1 MLCKFLVTKICISP
15 RSFVQA
21 LVIMTMALRGIQ
33 FPNDPLLVK
42 LLQAAC
48 QTPSTKIIIFD
59 DLGFERTYSDLLG
72 DIIQTRNSLIPR
84 LRLWGSCRTSHFQQ
98 EDSFVAILSRGGY
111 EFLVAFFAIRAA
123 GGVCVPIGKYSIVD
137 RHYILI
143 SE

>member
-1 MLCKFLVTKICISP
+1 
-15 RSFVQA
+15 
-21 LVIMTMALRGIQ
+21 MTMALRGIQ

-48 QTPSTKIIIFD
+48 QTPSTKIIVFD

-72 DIIQTRNSLIPR
+72 DIIQTRNSLLPR
-84 LRLWGSCRTSHFQQ
+84 LRGGGPCRTDHFQQ
-98 EDSFVAILSRGGY
+98 ESFVAILSCGGY

-123 GGVCVPIGKYSIVD
+123 GGVCVPLGKYSIVD
-137 RHYILI
+137 GQCILI